1 MYHIYIYVALSLSQ
15 TYLFW
20 SGLNHILAKI
30 KRYESHPSFAASGN
44 RLVFLYIKFRDIW
57 SG

>member
-1 MYHIYIYVALSLSQ
+1 MYIYVALSLSQ